1 MKQITSLIFLI
12 LSITLLQQGTFTLPE
27 HQQAIVLQFGSVQGE
42 PRVEPGLHF
51 KVPFIQDV
59 RYFPKRILGWDG
71 APGEVPTRDKKFIW
85 VDTTARWKISDSLRF
100 YRSVRDVNNA
110 MARMTTIID
119 GVTKDTVSNYNLI
132 EMVRNSNAIMG
143 DLEEN
148 RQEAHKQL
156 EKDHSDTTLEE
167 LTTPVESIQYGR
179 EKISEMISLR
189 ARSELRGLG
198 IELIDVHLRSI
209 AYKQVVLQKVYK
221 RMISERE
228 KIATK
233 IRSAGIGEKEKVLGQ
248 LALTLKKIESE
259 AYRKS
264 QVIRGDADKKAAEI
278 YAQALSKDPEY
289 YSFIRNLEVL
299 DKTLTKKSRFIL
311 STDSAFLKLLNK
323 GS

>member
-221 RMISERE
+221 RIS
-228 KIATK
+228 
-233 IRSAGIGEKEKVLGQ
+233 
-248 LALTLKKIESE
+248 
-259 AYRKS
+259 Y
-264 QVIRGDADKKAAEI
+264 
-278 YAQALSKDPEY
+278 
-289 YSFIRNLEVL
+289 F
-299 DKTLTKKSRFIL
+299 F
-311 STDSAFLKLLNK
+311 
-323 GS
+323 